1 MPEPRW
7 SHITP
12 SNRLLVIH
20 HTDHDGFGAAMVAY
34 LALGRERVEL
44 WPTGH
49 KDAPPDVRGRD
60 VLIVDFCYPRE
71 LLVDTLYPKA
81 RSLRVLDHHK
91 TAAEACGDLEYCT
104 FVEDASACALAWE
117 YFHAGEAVPRWVQ
130 LIEDR
135 DLWRMRHG
143 EETLSFHAYLQSIP
157 MTTDAWHYALT
168 RPAAE
173 RAQEG
178 HGIRRYQLRQF
189 ETIARNGRLD
199 TWPGFNIP
207 RSAWPSAAAPVVV
220 HTATP
225 LHASDVCHLML
236 AENARAD
243 FAMTYYRT
251 AEGLWHHELRS
262 RQNHPPDVG
271 ALAKLYSGGGH
282 ADAAGFIINSLVLP

>member
-71 LLVDTLYPKA
+71 MLVDTLYPKA

-104 FVEDASACALAWE
+104 FVEDASACSLAWE
-117 YFHAGEAVPRWVQ
+117 YFHAGEAVPRWVE

-135 DLWRMRHG
+135 DLWRMKHG
-143 EETLSFHAYLQSIP
+143 EETQSFHAYLQSIP
-157 MTTDAWHYALT
+157 MVAEAWHYALT
-168 RPAAE
+168 RPASE
-173 RAQEG
+173 REQEG
-178 HGIRRYQLRQF
+178 FGIRRYQLRQF
-189 ETIARNGRLD
+189 KIIARHGRLD
-199 TWPGFNIP
+199 TWTGFDVP
-207 RSAWPSAAAPVVV
+207 RANVVV
-220 HTATP
+220 HTATSVF
-225 LHASDVCHLML
+225 ASDVCHLML
-236 AENARAD
+236 AMHSKAD
-243 FAMTYYRT
+243 FAMTYYRRQD
-251 AEGLWHHELRS
+251 GLWHHELRS
-262 RQNHPPDVG
+262 RKGKLPDVG

-282 ADAAGFIINSLVLP
+282 ADAAGFINYSLVLP